1 MENCKVIA
9 ITNQKGG
16 VGKTTTTVNL
26 GVGLAHTGKKV
37 LLIDADPQGSLTVS
51 LGVKNPD
58 ELDVSLSTLM
68 QSVIDDEQLHGNAV
82 IPHHEGVDLL
92 PSNIELSGME
102 SGLFNVMSR
111 EHVLKS
117 AIEGMKK
124 SYDYILIDCM
134 QGFQKRNPNL
144 CVFSAH
150 LHMDEATPHLHI
162 DFVPFTTGSKRGLET
177 RVSLK
182 KALEAQGFVG
192 GGRSDT
198 EWNQWVLS
206 EKEKLAEVMQDFGI
220 EWEQKNTHE
229 NHKSVS
235 EFKLEKLTEEYEAV
249 NEKKAK
255 AEDRIE
261 NVSKAEE
268 YALSLAQ
275 KLNDDAEKELPE
287 PPALMSAKKYKT
299 EYVLPFVKKLI
310 KTIKNLARR
319 CFRAEH
325 DAKIATSELK
335 QVTKERDELKAQ
347 NWKMTKEKL
356 KNDSRASDFDKIKSL
371 LGPEKIK
378 ELLKAASTQRRHIDR
393 TK

>member
-1 MENCKVIA
+1 MWTFPEQKNNITYCNEKIEDVYDKLFSEALQKYNAKQTRSDRKIENYYEKIRTGKQEKTFHEVILQIGDKDNMSA
-9 ITNQKGG
+9 ESENGE
-16 VGKTTTTVNL
+16 
-26 GVGLAHTGKKV
+26 LAKKV
-37 LLIDADPQGSLTVS
+37 LD
-51 LGVKNPD
+51 K
-58 ELDVSLSTLM
+58 
-68 QSVIDDEQLHGNAV
+68 
-82 IPHHEGVDLL
+82 
-92 PSNIELSGME
+92 
-102 SGLFNVMSR
+102 
-111 EHVLKS
+111 
-117 AIEGMKK
+117 
-124 SYDYILIDCM
+124 YM

-192 GGRSDT
+192 GSRSDT

-229 NHKSVS
+229 KHKSVS
-235 EFKLEKLTEEYEAV
+235 EFKFEKLTEEYEAV
-249 NEKKAK
+249 NKEKAK

-268 YALSLAQ
+268 YTLSVAQ
-275 KLNDDAEKELPE
+275 KLNDDAEKELPD
-287 PPALMSAKKYKT
+287 PPALMSAKKYKA
-299 EYVLPFVKKLI
+299 EYVLPFIKKLI

-325 DAKIATSELK
+325 DAKLAASELK

-347 NWKMTKEKL
+347 NWKMTKKKF
-356 KNDSRASDFDKIKSL
+356 KNDSRAKDFDKINALIGS
-371 LGPEKIK
+371 EKIK
-378 ELLKAASTQRRHIDR
+378 ELLKAASIQRQHINR

>member
-1 MENCKVIA
+1 MKRTISA
-9 ITNQKGG
+9 M
-16 VGKTTTTVNL
+16 VGKGSVTHNNRDFIAENVDASRTQNNITYCNEKIEDVYEKLFSEALQKYNEKQTRSDRKIENYYEKIRTGKQEKTFHEVILQIGDKDNM
-26 GVGLAHTGKKV
+26 GAESENGELAKKV
-37 LLIDADPQGSLTVS
+37 LD
-51 LGVKNPD
+51 K
-58 ELDVSLSTLM
+58 
-68 QSVIDDEQLHGNAV
+68 
-82 IPHHEGVDLL
+82 
-92 PSNIELSGME
+92 
-102 SGLFNVMSR
+102 
-111 EHVLKS
+111 
-117 AIEGMKK
+117 
-124 SYDYILIDCM
+124 YM

-192 GGRSDT
+192 GSRSDT

-206 EKEKLAEVMQDFGI
+206 EKEMLAEVMQDFGI

-229 NHKSVS
+229 KHKTVS

-268 YALSLAQ
+268 YALSVAQ

-310 KTIKNLARR
+310 RTIKNLARR

-325 DAKIATSELK
+325 DAKLATSELR
-335 QVTKERDELKAQ
+335 QVAKERDELKAQ